1 MFDADKTIEWL
12 GYRMVRKLRQ
22 YVKQFSS
29 DTGTLR
35 TDGQNCYINIKIY
48 FNHFPRVSPCPCLL
62 CLVRVCELFWWQ
74 NNREMTDRQT
84 DRQRNSSDHITA
96 VGVVTSQWS
105 HQLHSAAATSDSTW
119 LSGRTLVFDRRA
131 FAVLRST
138 YSWRVTTYVGKPSA
152 AGQTTRPTQPFIL
165 SGSINEE

>member
-35 TDGQNCYINIKIY
+35 TDGRKDRRTELLYQYQNLITSRGSALAHVYY
-48 FNHFPRVSPCPCLL
+48 VWYAFVSYSDD
-62 CLVRVCELFWWQ
+62 RITEKWQ
-74 NNREMTDRQT
+74 TY
-84 DRQRNSSDHITA
+84 RQRNSSDHITA

-138 YSWRVTTYVGKPSA
+138 YSWRVTTYVRCRSD
-152 AGQTTRPTQPFIL
+152 
-165 SGSINEE
+165 N